1 MKGQGAIT
9 APERELLRRAS
20 VGDQSLSAAELE
32 TALKT
37 AQKVARYRI
46 SQHQE
51 YLSKFSALP
60 GSEQYVPFYTVTP
73 YQPAGGANP
82 TQTGIDAELARRA
95 QGQRGGAM
103 R

>member
-9 APERELLRRAS
+9 APERELLRRAA
-20 VGDQSLSAAELE
+20 VGDQSLSAVELK
-32 TALKT
+32 TALET

-46 SQHQE
+46 AQHQE

-73 YQPAGGANP
+73 YQPAGAATP
-82 TQTGIDAELARRA
+82 MQSGIDAELAKRA
-95 QGQRGGAM
+95 QQQRGGGM